1 MRAFTTTL
9 TLVAALATPAC
20 AMQSKP
26 GSREEKLVQFTVAT
40 FMADNICPNVIV
52 NAPVAEATLKGLGWT
67 DAMKTD
73 PILRADVNELLLSSR
88 EHQEASCRE
97 IEANYGPSGK
107 LVRDLVKPRGT
118 PSTMAGRFPVRSPE
132 GQAISIRAVT
142 NFVHTSCPTLDVD
155 KEVGWK
161 AFNAL
166 GVKKEAPYDDSMDA
180 DISVQI
186 RVYKANPDGCGLAWK
201 HFGDHGDVFPNLLTR
216 QR

>member
-1 MRAFTTTL
+1 MHAFTAAL
-9 TLVAALATPAC
+9 TLIAVLASPAC

-67 DAMKTD
+67 DALKAD

-107 LVRDLVKPRGT
+107 LVRDLVKPRMT
-118 PSTMAGRFPVRSPE
+118 PSTMAGRFPVHSPE
-132 GQAISIRAVT
+132 GQAISIRAAAS
-142 NFVHTSCPTLDVD
+142 FVHTSCPALDVD
-155 KEVGWK
+155 KAAGWK
-161 AFNAL
+161 ALSAL
-166 GVKKEAPYDDSMDA
+166 GIKKGALYDDSMDA
-180 DISVQI
+180 DIKVQI
-186 RVYKANPDGCGLAWK
+186 RVYKANPDGCDLAWK
-201 HFGDHGDVFPNLLTR
+201 HFGDHADVFPNLLTR
-216 QR
+216 KR